1 MARFITMFEDA
12 VPSWSSAFVEANYKP
27 DQTVLSGEVF
37 ASVSQYPDDPYSTLK
52 VYTGRPDGWSEL
64 GSNLSAYTVLDINV
78 VAFKFDEDLKVR
90 GNSVALDHQIP
101 QAPYDP
107 GCRSPVISSNNILSG
122 LAYDT
127 LEPISSLAP
136 LSAFADFDQ
145 YIDSRLKTMPDKFGF
160 IANSGSAMQ
169 DTGSTMQDNES
180 AMQDNRATMQDSGSA
195 MQDNGEPR
203 PVCCPENTAECKAEN
218 RFRCAAFM
226 TLPEDLQA
234 ILRQL
239 RRRSA
244 PGTLEDLICRVCSV
258 RNTSRTELVCFLGR
272 NETYVR
278 GILKRLLEK
287 GRLAHVIPEMPKHP
301 KQAYM
306 AVQEGLR

>member
-1 MARFITMFEDA
+1 MARFITMFEDT

-90 GNSVALDHQIP
+90 GSSVALDHQKP

-122 LAYDT
+122 LPYDT

-169 DTGSTMQDNES
+169 DNGSTMQDNES
-180 AMQDNRATMQDSGSA
+180 AMQDSGK
-195 MQDNGEPR
+195 E
-203 PVCCPENTAECKAEN
+203 
-218 RFRCAAFM
+218 
-226 TLPEDLQA
+226 
-234 ILRQL
+234 
-239 RRRSA
+239 
-244 PGTLEDLICRVCSV
+244 
-258 RNTSRTELVCFLGR
+258 
-272 NETYVR
+272 
-278 GILKRLLEK
+278 
-287 GRLAHVIPEMPKHP
+287 HP
-301 KQAYM
+301 
-306 AVQEGLR
+306 